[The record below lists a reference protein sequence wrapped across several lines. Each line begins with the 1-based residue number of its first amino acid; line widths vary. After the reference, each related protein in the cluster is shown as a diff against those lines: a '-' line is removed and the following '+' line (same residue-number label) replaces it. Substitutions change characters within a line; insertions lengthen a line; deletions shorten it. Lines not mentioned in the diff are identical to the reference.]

1 VNELAIPEGPIVAAI
16 GDSEPRRSRPEVTQA
31 VTRGAMRCLRSL
43 GYSVLAEVILASGR
57 RADILAL
64 SPAGRIVIVEVKSGI
79 ADWRADS
86 KWSDYAAFCDGLAFA
101 VASDF
106 PTNIIPDEVGLIVAD
121 AYGGAVIR
129 EPVETPLPPAR
140 RRAIL
145 MRFAALAAD
154 RLQAVI
160 DPVADEMLR

>member
-1 VNELAIPEGPIVAAI
+1 MPQGPIVAAS

-31 VTRGAMRCLRSL
+31 VTRGAMR
-43 GYSVLAEVILASGR
+43 

-64 SPAGRIVIVEVKSGI
+64 SPAGRVVIVEVKSGI

-86 KWSDYAAFCDGLAFA
+86 KWSDYGAFCDGLAFA

-106 PTNIIPDEVGLIVAD
+106 PANIIPDEVGLIVAD